1 MQVYLVKVIG
11 DVRYSSIATF
21 VDVAFTSL
29 EAAQA
34 YAAKMNSEVEKHMK
48 AEDGTAYSHSYPCY
62 YASLRP
68 IEVID
73 Q

>member
-11 DVRYSSIATF
+11 EVCYSSIATF

-34 YAAKMNSEVEKHMK
+34 YAAKKNSEVEELMK
-48 AEDGTAYSHSYPCY
+48 SGNGDIHSLNYPCY

-68 IEVID
+68 IEVIY